1 MHASHDGE
9 DAGGHGG
16 GGYGY
21 GGHDEDDHGHGIHLP
36 DMSYYPLVLAAGIT
50 RTLATAGCHTR
61 NWEAPDVDLPGIR
74 RDVLRRIHRYVSRLP
89 QPEPRRALPQP
100 GAGHTVTSVST
111 FVLLMSSLAMVLA
124 LDGIRRNNKT
134 IGRFWILATASLGSV
149 FLGFQVFEF
158 NEFVHLGLTPQTNLF
173 GTTFFILTGLHGTH
187 VTLGVI
193 WLLLMALVFSPSPL
207 ERWGLVLAVAGF
219 YAFMISTLSGIF
231 TGADSSL
238 AVITTLTGWP
248 AMVLLLLAIVGI
260 FGGLRILSTAGKGDK
275 SSDGA
280 LDLEMAGLYWHFV
293 DIVWIVIFTV
303 IYLISATDGMPPGSI
318 PFELPG
324 HG

>member
-1 MHASHDGE
+1 MTEATHVAHEEPLEDTSTGLNNRKLLMWTFLASDVMFFGAFIATFLVYRNRSLE
-9 DAGGHGG
+9 G
-16 GGYGY
+16 
-21 GGHDEDDHGHGIHLP
+21 P
-36 DMSYYPLVLAAGIT
+36 YPNQVLDI
-50 RTLATAGCHTR
+50 
-61 NWEAPDVDLPGIR
+61 P
-74 RDVLRRIHRYVSRLP
+74 
-89 QPEPRRALPQP
+89 
-100 GAGHTVTSVST
+100 VTSVST

-124 LDGIRRNNKT
+124 LDGIRRNKKT
-134 IGRFWILATASLGSV
+134 VGRLWILATAALGSV

-193 WLLLMALVFSPSPL
+193 WLLLMALVFSPSPQ

-219 YAFMISTLSGIF
+219 YAFMLSTLSGIF
-231 TGADSSL
+231 TGEDSSL

-248 AMVLLLLAIVGI
+248 AMVLLLLGIVGI
-260 FGGLRILSTAGKGDK
+260 FGGIRVLSTAGQGDE
-275 SSDGA
+275 SSHQA
-280 LDLEMAGLYWHFV
+280 LDLEIAGLYWHFV

-303 IYLISATDGMPPGSI
+303 VYLISATDGTPPGSM

>member
-1 MHASHDGE
+1 MTEATHVAHEEPLEDTSTGLNNRKLLMWTFLASDVMFFGAFIATFLVYRNRSLE
-9 DAGGHGG
+9 G
-16 GGYGY
+16 
-21 GGHDEDDHGHGIHLP
+21 P
-36 DMSYYPLVLAAGIT
+36 YPNQVLDI
-50 RTLATAGCHTR
+50 
-61 NWEAPDVDLPGIR
+61 P
-74 RDVLRRIHRYVSRLP
+74 
-89 QPEPRRALPQP
+89 
-100 GAGHTVTSVST
+100 VTSVST

-207 ERWGLVLAVAGF
+207 ERWGLVFAVAGF

-280 LDLEMAGLYWHFV
+280 LDLELAGLYWHFV

-303 IYLISATDGMPPGSI
+303 IYLISATDGMPPGSM

>member
-1 MHASHDGE
+1 MTEATHVAHEEPLEDTSTGLNNRKLLMWTFLASDVMFFGAFIATYLVYRNRSLE
-9 DAGGHGG
+9 G
-16 GGYGY
+16 
-21 GGHDEDDHGHGIHLP
+21 P
-36 DMSYYPLVLAAGIT
+36 YPNQVMDI
-50 RTLATAGCHTR
+50 
-61 NWEAPDVDLPGIR
+61 P
-74 RDVLRRIHRYVSRLP
+74 
-89 QPEPRRALPQP
+89 
-100 GAGHTVTSVST
+100 VTSVST

-134 IGRFWILATASLGSV
+134 IGRFWILATAALGSV

-173 GTTFFILTGLHGTH
+173 GTTFFVLTGLHGTH

-193 WLLLMALVFSPSPL
+193 WLLLMALVFSPSPK

-248 AMVLLLLAIVGI
+248 AMVLLLLSIVGV
-260 FGGLRILSTAGKGDK
+260 FGGIRVLSTAGQGDE
-275 SSDGA
+275 SSHQA
-280 LDLEMAGLYWHFV
+280 LDLELAGLYWHFV

-303 IYLISATDGMPPGSI
+303 VYLISATDGMPPGSM

>member
-1 MHASHDGE
+1 MTEATHVAHEEPLEDTSTGLNNRKLLMWTFLASDVMFFGAFIATYLVYRNRSLE
-9 DAGGHGG
+9 G
-16 GGYGY
+16 
-21 GGHDEDDHGHGIHLP
+21 P
-36 DMSYYPLVLAAGIT
+36 YPNQVMDI
-50 RTLATAGCHTR
+50 
-61 NWEAPDVDLPGIR
+61 P
-74 RDVLRRIHRYVSRLP
+74 
-89 QPEPRRALPQP
+89 
-100 GAGHTVTSVST
+100 VTSVST

>member
-1 MHASHDGE
+1 MTEATHVAHEEPLEDTSTGLNNRKLLMWTFLASDVMFFGAFIATFLVYRNRSLE
-9 DAGGHGG
+9 G
-16 GGYGY
+16 
-21 GGHDEDDHGHGIHLP
+21 P
-36 DMSYYPLVLAAGIT
+36 YPNQVLDI
-50 RTLATAGCHTR
+50 
-61 NWEAPDVDLPGIR
+61 P
-74 RDVLRRIHRYVSRLP
+74 
-89 QPEPRRALPQP
+89 
-100 GAGHTVTSVST
+100 VTSVST

-134 IGRFWILATASLGSV
+134 IGRFWILATAALGSV

-280 LDLEMAGLYWHFV
+280 LDLELAGLYWHFV

-303 IYLISATDGMPPGSI
+303 IYLISATDGTPPGSV
-318 PFELPG
+318 PFDLPV

>member
-1 MHASHDGE
+1 MTEATHVAHEEPLEDTSTGLNNRKLLMWTFLASDVMFFGAFIATFLVYRNRSLE
-9 DAGGHGG
+9 G
-16 GGYGY
+16 
-21 GGHDEDDHGHGIHLP
+21 P
-36 DMSYYPLVLAAGIT
+36 YPNQVLDI
-50 RTLATAGCHTR
+50 
-61 NWEAPDVDLPGIR
+61 P
-74 RDVLRRIHRYVSRLP
+74 
-89 QPEPRRALPQP
+89 
-100 GAGHTVTSVST
+100 VTSVST

>member
-1 MHASHDGE
+1 MTEATHVAHEEPLEDTSTGLNNRKLLMWTFLASDVMFFGAFIATFLVYRNRSLE
-9 DAGGHGG
+9 G
-16 GGYGY
+16 
-21 GGHDEDDHGHGIHLP
+21 P
-36 DMSYYPLVLAAGIT
+36 YPNQVLDI
-50 RTLATAGCHTR
+50 
-61 NWEAPDVDLPGIR
+61 P
-74 RDVLRRIHRYVSRLP
+74 
-89 QPEPRRALPQP
+89 
-100 GAGHTVTSVST
+100 VTSVST

-134 IGRFWILATASLGSV
+134 IGRFWILATAALGSV

-248 AMVLLLLAIVGI
+248 AMVLLLLAIVGV

-280 LDLEMAGLYWHFV
+280 LDLELAGLYWHFV

-303 IYLISATDGMPPGSI
+303 IYLISATDGMPPGSM

>member
-1 MHASHDGE
+1 MTEATHVAHEEPLEDTSTGLNNRKLLMWTFLASDVMFFGAFIATFLVYRNRSLE
-9 DAGGHGG
+9 G
-16 GGYGY
+16 
-21 GGHDEDDHGHGIHLP
+21 P
-36 DMSYYPLVLAAGIT
+36 YPNQVLDI
-50 RTLATAGCHTR
+50 
-61 NWEAPDVDLPGIR
+61 P
-74 RDVLRRIHRYVSRLP
+74 
-89 QPEPRRALPQP
+89 
-100 GAGHTVTSVST
+100 VTSVST

-134 IGRFWILATASLGSV
+134 IGRFWILATAALGSV

-280 LDLEMAGLYWHFV
+280 LDLELAGLYWHFV

-303 IYLISATDGMPPGSI
+303 IYLISATDGMPPGSM

>member
-1 MHASHDGE
+1 MTEATHVAHEEPLEDTSTGLNNRKLLMWTFLASDVMFFGAFIATYLVYRNRSLE
-9 DAGGHGG
+9 G
-16 GGYGY
+16 
-21 GGHDEDDHGHGIHLP
+21 P
-36 DMSYYPLVLAAGIT
+36 YPNQVMDI
-50 RTLATAGCHTR
+50 
-61 NWEAPDVDLPGIR
+61 P
-74 RDVLRRIHRYVSRLP
+74 
-89 QPEPRRALPQP
+89 
-100 GAGHTVTSVST
+100 VTSVST

-134 IGRFWILATASLGSV
+134 IGRFWILATAALGSV

-173 GTTFFILTGLHGTH
+173 GTTFFVLTGLHGTH

-280 LDLEMAGLYWHFV
+280 LDLELAGLYWHFV

-303 IYLISATDGMPPGSI
+303 VYLISATDGMPPGSI

>member
-1 MHASHDGE
+1 MTEATHVAHEEPLEDTSTGLNNRKLLMWTFLASDVMFFGAFIATFLVYRNRSLE
-9 DAGGHGG
+9 G
-16 GGYGY
+16 
-21 GGHDEDDHGHGIHLP
+21 P
-36 DMSYYPLVLAAGIT
+36 YPNQVLDI
-50 RTLATAGCHTR
+50 
-61 NWEAPDVDLPGIR
+61 P
-74 RDVLRRIHRYVSRLP
+74 
-89 QPEPRRALPQP
+89 
-100 GAGHTVTSVST
+100 VTSVST

-193 WLLLMALVFSPSPL
+193 WLLIMALVFSPSPL

>member
-1 MHASHDGE
+1 MTEATHVAHEEPLEDTSTGLNNRKLLMWTFLASDVMFFGAFIATFLVYRNRSLE
-9 DAGGHGG
+9 G
-16 GGYGY
+16 
-21 GGHDEDDHGHGIHLP
+21 P
-36 DMSYYPLVLAAGIT
+36 YPNQVLDI
-50 RTLATAGCHTR
+50 
-61 NWEAPDVDLPGIR
+61 P
-74 RDVLRRIHRYVSRLP
+74 
-89 QPEPRRALPQP
+89 
-100 GAGHTVTSVST
+100 VTSVST

-134 IGRFWILATASLGSV
+134 IGRFWILATAALGSV

-207 ERWGLVLAVAGF
+207 ERWGLVFAVAGF

-280 LDLEMAGLYWHFV
+280 LDLELAGLYWHFV

-303 IYLISATDGMPPGSI
+303 IYLISATDGTPPGSV
-318 PFELPG
+318 PFDLPV

>member
-1 MHASHDGE
+1 MTEATHVAHEEPLEDTSTGLNNRKLLMWTFLASDVMFFGAFIATYLVYRNRSLE
-9 DAGGHGG
+9 G
-16 GGYGY
+16 
-21 GGHDEDDHGHGIHLP
+21 P
-36 DMSYYPLVLAAGIT
+36 YPNQVMDI
-50 RTLATAGCHTR
+50 
-61 NWEAPDVDLPGIR
+61 P
-74 RDVLRRIHRYVSRLP
+74 
-89 QPEPRRALPQP
+89 
-100 GAGHTVTSVST
+100 VTSVST

-280 LDLEMAGLYWHFV
+280 LDLELAGLYWHFV

>member
-1 MHASHDGE
+1 VTEATHVAHEEPLEDTSTGLNNRKLLMWTFLASDVMFFGAFIATFLVYRNRSLE
-9 DAGGHGG
+9 G
-16 GGYGY
+16 
-21 GGHDEDDHGHGIHLP
+21 P
-36 DMSYYPLVLAAGIT
+36 YPNQVLDI
-50 RTLATAGCHTR
+50 
-61 NWEAPDVDLPGIR
+61 P
-74 RDVLRRIHRYVSRLP
+74 
-89 QPEPRRALPQP
+89 
-100 GAGHTVTSVST
+100 VTSVST

-134 IGRFWILATASLGSV
+134 IGRFWILATAALGSV

-193 WLLLMALVFSPSPL
+193 WLLIMALVFSPSPL

-280 LDLEMAGLYWHFV
+280 LDLELAGLYWHFV

-303 IYLISATDGMPPGSI
+303 IYLISATDGTPPGSV
-318 PFELPG
+318 PFDLPV

>member
-1 MHASHDGE
+1 MTEATHVAHEEPLEDTSTGLNNRKLLMWTFLASDVMFFGAFIATFLVYRNRSLE
-9 DAGGHGG
+9 G
-16 GGYGY
+16 
-21 GGHDEDDHGHGIHLP
+21 P
-36 DMSYYPLVLAAGIT
+36 YPNQVLDI
-50 RTLATAGCHTR
+50 
-61 NWEAPDVDLPGIR
+61 P
-74 RDVLRRIHRYVSRLP
+74 
-89 QPEPRRALPQP
+89 
-100 GAGHTVTSVST
+100 VTSVST

-134 IGRFWILATASLGSV
+134 IGRFWILATAALGSV

-193 WLLLMALVFSPSPL
+193 WLLFMALVFSPSPL

-280 LDLEMAGLYWHFV
+280 LDLELAGLYWHFV

-303 IYLISATDGMPPGSI
+303 IYLISATDGTPPGSM
-318 PFELPG
+318 PFELPV

>member
-1 MHASHDGE
+1 MTEATHVAHEEPLEDTSTGLNNRKLLMWTFLASDVMFFGAFIATFLVYRNRSLE
-9 DAGGHGG
+9 G
-16 GGYGY
+16 
-21 GGHDEDDHGHGIHLP
+21 P
-36 DMSYYPLVLAAGIT
+36 YPNQVLDI
-50 RTLATAGCHTR
+50 
-61 NWEAPDVDLPGIR
+61 P
-74 RDVLRRIHRYVSRLP
+74 
-89 QPEPRRALPQP
+89 
-100 GAGHTVTSVST
+100 VTSVST

-193 WLLLMALVFSPSPL
+193 WLLIMALVFSPSPL

-280 LDLEMAGLYWHFV
+280 LDLELAGLYWHFV

-303 IYLISATDGMPPGSI
+303 IYLISATDGTPPGSV
-318 PFELPG
+318 PFDLPV

>member
-1 MHASHDGE
+1 MWTFLASDVMFFGAFIATYLVYRNRSLE
-9 DAGGHGG
+9 G
-16 GGYGY
+16 
-21 GGHDEDDHGHGIHLP
+21 P
-36 DMSYYPLVLAAGIT
+36 YPNQVMDI
-50 RTLATAGCHTR
+50 
-61 NWEAPDVDLPGIR
+61 P
-74 RDVLRRIHRYVSRLP
+74 
-89 QPEPRRALPQP
+89 
-100 GAGHTVTSVST
+100 VTSVST

-134 IGRFWILATASLGSV
+134 IGRFWILATAALGSV

-173 GTTFFILTGLHGTH
+173 GTTFFVLTGLHGTH

-248 AMVLLLLAIVGI
+248 SMLLLLLSIVGV
-260 FGGLRILSTAGKGDK
+260 FGGIRVLSTAGQGDE
-275 SSDGA
+275 SSHQA
-280 LDLEMAGLYWHFV
+280 LDLELAGLYWHFV

-303 IYLISATDGMPPGSI
+303 VYLISATDGMPPGSM

>member
-1 MHASHDGE
+1 MTEATHVAHEEPLEDTSTGLNNRKLLMWTFLASDVMFFGAFIATYLVYRNRSLE
-9 DAGGHGG
+9 G
-16 GGYGY
+16 
-21 GGHDEDDHGHGIHLP
+21 P
-36 DMSYYPLVLAAGIT
+36 YPNQVMDI
-50 RTLATAGCHTR
+50 
-61 NWEAPDVDLPGIR
+61 P
-74 RDVLRRIHRYVSRLP
+74 
-89 QPEPRRALPQP
+89 
-100 GAGHTVTSVST
+100 VTSVST
-111 FVLLMSSLAMVLA
+111 FVLLMSSLTMVLA

-134 IGRFWILATASLGSV
+134 IGRFWILATAALGSV

-173 GTTFFILTGLHGTH
+173 GTTFFVLTGLHGTH

-193 WLLLMALVFSPSPL
+193 WLLLMALVFSPSPK

-248 AMVLLLLAIVGI
+248 AMVLLLLSIVGV
-260 FGGLRILSTAGKGDK
+260 FGGIRVLSTAGQGDE
-275 SSDGA
+275 SSHQA
-280 LDLEMAGLYWHFV
+280 LDLELAGLYWHFV

-303 IYLISATDGMPPGSI
+303 VYLISATDGMPPGSM

>member
-1 MHASHDGE
+1 MWTFLASDVMFFGAFIATFLVYRNRSLE
-9 DAGGHGG
+9 G
-16 GGYGY
+16 
-21 GGHDEDDHGHGIHLP
+21 P
-36 DMSYYPLVLAAGIT
+36 YPNQVLDI
-50 RTLATAGCHTR
+50 
-61 NWEAPDVDLPGIR
+61 P
-74 RDVLRRIHRYVSRLP
+74 
-89 QPEPRRALPQP
+89 
-100 GAGHTVTSVST
+100 VTSVST

-193 WLLLMALVFSPSPL
+193 WLLIMALVFSPSPL

-280 LDLEMAGLYWHFV
+280 LDLELAGLYWHFV

>member
-1 MHASHDGE
+1 MTEATHVAHEEPLEDTSTGLNNRKLLMWTFLASDVMFFGAFIATFLVYRNRSLE
-9 DAGGHGG
+9 G
-16 GGYGY
+16 
-21 GGHDEDDHGHGIHLP
+21 P
-36 DMSYYPLVLAAGIT
+36 YPNQVLDI
-50 RTLATAGCHTR
+50 
-61 NWEAPDVDLPGIR
+61 P
-74 RDVLRRIHRYVSRLP
+74 
-89 QPEPRRALPQP
+89 
-100 GAGHTVTSVST
+100 VTSVST

-193 WLLLMALVFSPSPL
+193 WLLIMALVFSPSPL

-280 LDLEMAGLYWHFV
+280 LDLELAGLYWHFV

>member
-1 MHASHDGE
+1 MTEATHVAHEEPLEDTSTGLNNRKLLMWTFLASDVMFFGAFIATFLVYRNRSLE
-9 DAGGHGG
+9 G
-16 GGYGY
+16 
-21 GGHDEDDHGHGIHLP
+21 P
-36 DMSYYPLVLAAGIT
+36 YPNQVLDIPVA
-50 RTLATAGCHTR
+50 
-61 NWEAPDVDLPGIR
+61 
-74 RDVLRRIHRYVSRLP
+74 
-89 QPEPRRALPQP
+89 
-100 GAGHTVTSVST
+100 SVST

>member
-1 MHASHDGE
+1 MTEATHVAHEEPLEDTSTGLNNRKLLMWTFLASDVMFFGAFIATFLVYRNRSLE
-9 DAGGHGG
+9 G
-16 GGYGY
+16 
-21 GGHDEDDHGHGIHLP
+21 P
-36 DMSYYPLVLAAGIT
+36 YPNQVLDI
-50 RTLATAGCHTR
+50 
-61 NWEAPDVDLPGIR
+61 P
-74 RDVLRRIHRYVSRLP
+74 
-89 QPEPRRALPQP
+89 
-100 GAGHTVTSVST
+100 VTSVST

-134 IGRFWILATASLGSV
+134 IGRFWILATAALGSV

-193 WLLLMALVFSPSPL
+193 WLLIMALVFSPSPL

-280 LDLEMAGLYWHFV
+280 LDLELAGLYWHFV

-303 IYLISATDGMPPGSI
+303 IYLISATDGTPPGSV
-318 PFELPG
+318 PFDLPV

>member
-1 MHASHDGE
+1 MTEATHVAHEEPLEDTSTGLNNRKLLMWTFLASDVMFFGAFIATFLVYRNRSLE
-9 DAGGHGG
+9 G
-16 GGYGY
+16 
-21 GGHDEDDHGHGIHLP
+21 P
-36 DMSYYPLVLAAGIT
+36 YPNQVLDI
-50 RTLATAGCHTR
+50 
-61 NWEAPDVDLPGIR
+61 P
-74 RDVLRRIHRYVSRLP
+74 
-89 QPEPRRALPQP
+89 
-100 GAGHTVTSVST
+100 VTSVST

-134 IGRFWILATASLGSV
+134 IGRFWILATAALGSV

-280 LDLEMAGLYWHFV
+280 LDLELAGLYWHFV

-303 IYLISATDGMPPGSI
+303 IYLISATDGTPPGSM

>member
-1 MHASHDGE
+1 MTEATHVAHEEPLEDTSTGLNNRKLLMWTFLASDVMFFGAFIATFLVYRNRSLE
-9 DAGGHGG
+9 G
-16 GGYGY
+16 
-21 GGHDEDDHGHGIHLP
+21 P
-36 DMSYYPLVLAAGIT
+36 YPNQVLDI
-50 RTLATAGCHTR
+50 
-61 NWEAPDVDLPGIR
+61 P
-74 RDVLRRIHRYVSRLP
+74 
-89 QPEPRRALPQP
+89 
-100 GAGHTVTSVST
+100 VTSVST

-134 IGRFWILATASLGSV
+134 IGRFWILATAALGSV

-173 GTTFFILTGLHGTH
+173 GTTFFVLTGLHGTH

-280 LDLEMAGLYWHFV
+280 LDLELAGLYWHFV

-303 IYLISATDGMPPGSI
+303 VYLISATDGMPPGSI

>member
-1 MHASHDGE
+1 MWTFLASDVMFFGAFIATYLVYRNRSLE
-9 DAGGHGG
+9 G
-16 GGYGY
+16 
-21 GGHDEDDHGHGIHLP
+21 P
-36 DMSYYPLVLAAGIT
+36 YPNQVMDI
-50 RTLATAGCHTR
+50 
-61 NWEAPDVDLPGIR
+61 P
-74 RDVLRRIHRYVSRLP
+74 
-89 QPEPRRALPQP
+89 
-100 GAGHTVTSVST
+100 VTSVST

-134 IGRFWILATASLGSV
+134 IGRFWILATAALGSV

-173 GTTFFILTGLHGTH
+173 GTTFFVLTGLHGTH

-193 WLLLMALVFSPSPL
+193 WLLLMALVFSPSPK

-248 AMVLLLLAIVGI
+248 AMVLLLLSIVGV
-260 FGGLRILSTAGKGDK
+260 FGGIRVLSTAGQGDE
-275 SSDGA
+275 SSHQA
-280 LDLEMAGLYWHFV
+280 LDLELAGLYWHFV

-303 IYLISATDGMPPGSI
+303 VYLISATDGMPPGSM